1 MAAYY
6 NEVMRG
12 VQPEGPYVLGGWSLG
27 GVVAYEMGRQLHAQ
41 GHEISLLALF
51 DAHLPA
57 SGERLEEMD
66 DLRLLETFALDMGIS
81 PEQLEISPE
90 ELLQVGPEERLDY
103 ILRRAQQCLPLP
115 PGIELSEIR
124 HLFDIFKINLKAVQ
138 KYVPQP
144 SPVPL
149 TLFTTGTTQF
159 SNTVWSALSPTYIHP
174 VPGNHFTMMQE
185 PHVEILARKLKVC
198 LDARNHACASA

>member
-1 MAAYY
+1 M
-6 NEVMRG
+6 
-12 VQPEGPYVLGGWSLG
+12 G

-41 GHEISLLALF
+41 GHEVSLLALL
-51 DAHLPA
+51 DAHLPG
-57 SGERLEEMD
+57 SGKQLEEMD

-90 ELLQVGPEERLDY
+90 ELPQIGPGERLDY
-103 ILRRAQQCLPLP
+103 ILRRAQQCLLLP

-124 HLFDIFKINLKAVQ
+124 HLFNIFKLNIQAMQ

-149 TLFTTGTTQF
+149 TLFTTGAHSVDNPQL
-159 SNTVWSALSPTYIHP
+159 SNTVWSALSPTQIYT
-174 VPGNHFTMMQE
+174 VPGNHFTMVQE
-185 PHVEILARKLKVC
+185 SHVEILALKLKAC
-198 LDARNHACASA
+198 LDTCNHACVSA